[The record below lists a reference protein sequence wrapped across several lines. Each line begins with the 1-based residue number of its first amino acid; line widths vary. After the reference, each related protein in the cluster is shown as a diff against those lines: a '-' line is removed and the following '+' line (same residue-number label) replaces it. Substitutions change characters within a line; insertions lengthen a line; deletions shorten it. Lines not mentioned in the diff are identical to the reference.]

1 MKILRNTLLV
11 AAIVLAVGAAAL
23 IGFLPK
29 IVLGAFASAYNLDIQ
44 YKDLKNVTLA
54 GMTFD
59 RLTIV
64 DKAKG
69 VGISSEN
76 ATIALEW
83 NGPDPRNATV
93 GFDLYGVRFV
103 KRAAEK
109 ATSYDT
115 LDGLVALPFSSNW
128 IYKEI
133 SGKVCRSNEAL
144 TIKDFLAKSDL
155 MKLAFSGSMRAD
167 NTIKSD
173 IVIYFA
179 DDLIGKIPP
188 ELIKLVLTQEEPGW
202 KSLSV
207 KLEGNY
213 TMPTIQVSS
222 KLFKLNIGVKE
233 QS

>member
-1 MKILRNTLLV
+1 MKKLRNTLLIAAVVLV
-11 AAIVLAVGAAAL
+11 AGAGAL
-23 IGFLPK
+23 IPFLPK
-29 IVLGAFASAYNLDIQ
+29 IVLGAFGSAYNLDIQ
-44 YKDLKNVTLA
+44 YKNLKKVTLG
-54 GMTFD
+54 GMAFD
-59 RLTIV
+59 GLSIV

-69 VGISSEN
+69 IGISSEN
-76 ATIALEW
+76 AAITLGW
-83 NGPDPRNATV
+83 NGLDPRNATV
-93 GFDLYGVRFV
+93 GFNLYDVRFV
-103 KRAAEK
+103 KRSVERAS
-109 ATSYDT
+109 SYDT
-115 LDGLVALPFSSNW
+115 LDGLVALPFSSDW

-133 SGKVCRSNEAL
+133 SGKVRSSKEGV

-155 MKLAFSGSMRAD
+155 MKLAFNGSMRAD

-179 DDLIGKIPP
+179 DDLTKKIPP

-222 KLFKLNIGVKE
+222 KLFRLNIGVKD